1 MLIAPSSSAS
11 VAHLLIPQDE
21 PPAHAVIADKDS
33 ETKVREMK
41 PDAPVDPT
49 ITTRF
54 ALAEVTQCAGT
65 APTGPKRYA
74 NTITSNNSTRKS
86 NVDVLAY
93 LSLTLLPP
101 NPRRRVWP
109 CRPTLPTNGVRF
121 PLDRHAW
128 PSVIG
133 TVMWIVSEPGYSGI
147 LSMKPCE
154 ISVY

>member
-1 MLIAPSSSAS
+1 
-11 VAHLLIPQDE
+11 
-21 PPAHAVIADKDS
+21 
-33 ETKVREMK
+33 MK

-101 NPRRRVWP
+101 TRDGACGRAGQPCPRTGFDSP
-109 CRPTLPTNGVRF
+109 
-121 PLDRHAW
+121 
-128 PSVIG
+128 
-133 TVMWIVSEPGYSGI
+133 WIVTLGR
-147 LSMKPCE
+147 
-154 ISVY
+154 V